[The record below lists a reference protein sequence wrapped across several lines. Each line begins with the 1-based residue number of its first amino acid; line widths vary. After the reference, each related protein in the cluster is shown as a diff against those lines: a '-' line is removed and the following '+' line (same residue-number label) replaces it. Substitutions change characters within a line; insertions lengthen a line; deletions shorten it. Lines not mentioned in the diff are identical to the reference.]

1 MSGGPA
7 QKAGLKPGDVIVKF
21 ENREITTAEE
31 LIVAVRAQSV
41 GDRVKVIYLRN
52 GKEFSATLTL
62 RVNELNKIVRI
73 KFMQKFVRVKFL
85 ICTWLA
91 VLAHF

>member
-1 MSGGPA
+1 MEMVGSPR
-7 QKAGLKPGDVIVKF
+7 LLLFRI
-21 ENREITTAEE
+21 
-31 LIVAVRAQSV
+31 LIC
-41 GDRVKVIYLRN
+41 LL
-52 GKEFSATLTL
+52 SATLTL

-73 KFMQKFVRVKFL
+73 KFMEKFVRVKFL